1 MQRQGE
7 QKQVLRSSG
16 AVLAFFIGSGFSSG
30 QEILQFFGAFGTGR
44 GALGLC
50 LSLFLLV
57 VCVRRALLDAGS
69 PKMQE
74 RGGSYAYYCGPYLGM
89 FLEWLAPI
97 FLFLCYCVMLSGSGS
112 LLEEYLGLGPQAGR
126 LLMLGLSLGTV
137 LLGLGRLTEI
147 IGRIGPVIVVL
158 VFGLG
163 GVCIWQNPDGLV
175 RTSQEVVKAGV
186 IPAAGSWQLS
196 AVLYAGYS
204 ILTALPFLEGL
215 GEGLPTRRA
224 KTRCAWYSCGAYGAG
239 ALLLC
244 LGLLA
249 CLPKIAGKGVPT
261 VFLAGQIWA
270 GAGFL
275 FAAVMFA
282 GIYTT
287 AVPMLWSVC
296 HKLCPK
302 EHGLL
307 FPIVAFTVAG
317 AAFFWGRM
325 DFSFLVGTVYPYIG
339 YFGALVMICML
350 GKWVRGRHG

>member
-1 MQRQGE
+1 M
-7 QKQVLRSSG
+7 
-16 AVLAFFIGSGFSSG
+16 AFFIGSGFSSG

-50 LSLFLLV
+50 LSLFLLAL
-57 VCVRRALLDAGS
+57 CVRRALLDAGNRE
-69 PKMQE
+69 MEE
-74 RGGSYAYYCGPYLGM
+74 RGGSFSYYCGPVLGV
-89 FLEWLAPI
+89 FLEWLAPV

-147 IGRIGPVIVVL
+147 IGRIGPMIVVL
-158 VFGLG
+158 VFALG
-163 GVCIWQNPDGLV
+163 AICVWQNPESLV
-175 RTSQEVVKAGV
+175 RSQQEVLQAGV
-186 IPAAGSWQLS
+186 VPVAGRWELS
-196 AVLYAGYS
+196 AILYAGYS

-215 GEGLPTRRA
+215 GKTLPTRRA
-224 KTRCAWYSCGAYGAG
+224 KTRCAWYSCGAYGG
-239 ALLLC
+239 GGLLLC
-244 LGLLA
+244 LGLLS
-249 CLPKIAGKGVPT
+249 CLPRIAGKGVPT

-270 GAGFL
+270 GAGFV

-302 EHGLL
+302 EKSLL
-307 FPIVAFTVAG
+307 FRIVAFGVAG
-317 AAFFWGRM
+317 GAFFWGRM

-339 YFGALVMICML
+339 YFGALVMVCML
-350 GKWVRGRHG
+350 RKWVSVVCKFHPKFPK